1 MKSKLETIILVD
13 MDDVMIDLVGHWAE
27 ALNKKYGT
35 NVSPQDITD
44 WQITRFFPNITPEQV
59 YEPLTKKDFWKNIK
73 PIEQAQQYLKMLRNE
88 GYQIYVCTSTN
99 WKNVKFK
106 VKYVLNKYFDF
117 ISWKNVIITAHKQM
131 IKADFLIDD
140 GVHNLRG
147 GDYKKLLFS
156 KPHNKSV
163 DTNNTDTDIVRVNNW
178 MEVYNYISVMC
189 GEE

>member
-1 MKSKLETIILVD
+1 MKHKSETIILVD
-13 MDDVMIDLVGHWAE
+13 MDDVMIDLVTHWVE
-27 ALNKKYGT
+27 TLNNKYGT
-35 NVSPQDITD
+35 SVKTQDINN
-44 WQITRFFPNITPEQV
+44 WQFTRFFSSLTSEQV
-59 YEPLTKKDFWKNIK
+59 YEPLIKKDFWKSIK
-73 PIEQAQQYLKMLRNE
+73 PIEEVQQYLKMLHNE

-117 ISWKNVIITAHKQM
+117 IPWENVIITANKQM

-140 GVHNLRG
+140 GIHNLRG
-147 GDYKKLLFS
+147 GDYKKLLFN

-163 DTNNTDTDIVRVNNW
+163 DTNGTDIVRVNNW
-178 MEVYNYISVMC
+178 KEIYNYISVMC